1 MSVRTQP
8 ELPVPD
14 TAGATAFFL
23 QKDPADLPL
32 IDAFSG
38 MQGATAGFRSEPLV
52 EAMATQMRYW
62 PYALA
67 PVDDSSEPS
76 RRLALALQQAA
87 PGDLNHVWFT
97 ESGATAMDLAVRT
110 VVFLSNACK
119 QPQCKHFI
127 AVERSDHGSVGAA
140 AGLTGI
146 DRLQKGFDLPEPT
159 QHHIPSPYP
168 YRHPAGPD
176 ARAVLDA
183 TVQAFRDKTKQIGR
197 RDVAAF
203 VCEPIQC
210 AGGVIVPPTGFLR
223 AMRDACDEEGVLMI
237 VDERAT
243 AFRMSGIRFACELD
257 DISPDI
263 LIVGSGLTLGYL
275 PLGAMILSDRLHR
288 AIDDGTPGGWPFKH
302 VAHPA
307 SAAAA
312 LAAMS
317 LMSSSLLTSSQESAG
332 RFQDRLRAFADHPLV
347 GDARGRGLLGGLE
360 LVRDKRSKA
369 RLTLSQETGAVLAR
383 IGRING
389 LVFKVF
395 SDGILGLA
403 PPLCITPDVVD
414 LLMDRLRA
422 TLDQFQTEW
431 SAG

>member
-8 ELPVPD
+8 ELPALD

-23 QKDPADLPL
+23 QQDSADRML

-38 MQGATAGFRSEPLV
+38 MQGATAGFRTEPLI

-67 PVDDSSEPS
+67 PVPDSLDPT

-87 PGDLNHVWFT
+87 PGDLNHAWFT

-140 AGLTGI
+140 AGLTRI
-146 DRLQKGFDLPEPT
+146 DRRQKSFDLPEPT
-159 QHHIPSPYP
+159 QHHIPSPYT

-176 ARAVLDA
+176 PRAVLDA
-183 TVQAFRDKTKQIGR
+183 TVQAFRDKTAEIGPA
-197 RDVAAF
+197 DVAAF

-210 AGGVIVPPTGFLR
+210 AGGIIVPPTGFLR

-237 VDERAT
+237 VDERVT
-243 AFRMSGIRFACELD
+243 AFQMSGVQFACELD
-257 DISPDI
+257 GISPDI

-275 PLGAMILSDRLHR
+275 PLGAIILSDRLHR
-288 AIDDGTPGGWPFKH
+288 AIDDATLGGMPFKH
-302 VAHPA
+302 GAHPA
-307 SAAAA
+307 SAAVA

-317 LMSSSLLTSSQESAG
+317 LMRSSLLTSSQDSAR
-332 RFQDRLRAFADHPLV
+332 RFQDRLRIFADHPLV
-347 GDARGRGLLGGLE
+347 GEARGRGLLGGLE
-360 LVRDKRSKA
+360 LVSDKRSKA
-369 RLTLSQETGAVLAR
+369 RLTLTQETGARLAQ

-403 PPLCITPDVVD
+403 PPLCVTPDVVD

-422 TLDQFQTEW
+422 SLDQFQTEW
-431 SAG
+431 SKG